1 VSTATPAPPLSLSP
15 APSPPPPGAA
25 PGLPTPPP
33 LPGLLI
39 LLDPPSLRSILIPD
53 ERDFIDSARQEAAPS
68 FEKRRPKLGR
78 PAESGAKAVLRPRS
92 FPNASTAPEAM
103 QITPAER
110 ARAAAQVP
118 RFMSKRFCYAGG
130 RSRWQRGDSDDR
142 PHRQFTNRKI
152 ISHPPE
158 PLILRGLGPFGR
170 GVKRNRRGLGLSCS
184 CIEKIWYRLL
194 SGAWLHRLVSAGD

>member
-103 QITPAER
+103 QINPAER

-130 RSRWQRGDSDDR
+130 GRRWQRG
-142 PHRQFTNRKI
+142 
-152 ISHPPE
+152 
-158 PLILRGLGPFGR
+158 ILTTDPI
-170 GVKRNRRGLGLSCS
+170 VSS
-184 CIEKIWYRLL
+184 QIEKSATARAVDLRDWDH
-194 SGAWLHRLVSAGD
+194 SGGVCSAIGGG